1 MTSKSPYIGTGGKR
15 IPFALSAVAYAVL
28 VAVSST
34 AVEAAVNEKLVG
46 GEDAQQ
52 IVFQGDTTASPFV
65 VDVNEV
71 YDEIIGGHHVKQIKN
86 EGASA
91 DNLVAVSSDAS
102 SVTISNVDGVQFV
115 VGGSKSNNSFAALT
129 STDSSVKINGGTI
142 GTGAEGG
149 DSAVIGGNLIK
160 ATVNQGGST
169 ATSETTSSTVTVT
182 GGTFN
187 MQVGT
192 PGLVGGSMAD
202 DYSGQSEGVSLKV
215 HDQNARLI
223 VTGGDFS
230 AAQLRPVRAPRLPSI
245 TRK

>member
-15 IPFALSAVAYAVL
+15 IPFALSAVACAVL

-65 VDVNEV
+65 VDVNKNEV

-129 STDSSVKINGGTI
+129 SRNHWDRS
-142 GTGAEGG
+142 
-149 DSAVIGGNLIK
+149 
-160 ATVNQGGST
+160 
-169 ATSETTSSTVTVT
+169 
-182 GGTFN
+182 
-187 MQVGT
+187 
-192 PGLVGGSMAD
+192 
-202 DYSGQSEGVSLKV
+202 
-215 HDQNARLI
+215 
-223 VTGGDFS
+223 
-230 AAQLRPVRAPRLPSI
+230 
-245 TRK
+245 